1 MQRFKKLTAMILSV
15 LTVSG
20 TGVFGAA
27 TQASASGT
35 GAGLAEWALNAYYSN
50 WEYVYGG
57 STPGTVDCSGLIWT
71 YCGGERVDMLGA
83 STESGSVGAGIPR
96 VHGLGLWRPGHVG
109 VYIGDGMEVDARGDE
124 YDMCYE
130 SLSSSYMGWNCW
142 FKHSA
147 VSYVTEGWE
156 QFNGDYFYYENGEY
170 IVDTSRTIDGTTYYF
185 DSKGRSSTTP
195 SDMSSTSSDSKQ
207 EESYSSDDSEPEEAS
222 TSKPYEVY
230 KNGSSG
236 EEVKNIQNRLAELG
250 YYKGE
255 ISGDFDDATE
265 TAYRQFQMA
274 AGLLVDGIAGSDRE
288 VLYSG
293 EAPYYIEEETTTEPE
308 TSEETT
314 VPEET
319 EPAVESIAKLGD
331 ESDTVKAIQEQLAK
345 LGYFDIEISGTFGEY
360 TEQAVK
366 NFQLANGLL
375 VTGIVD
381 EETYNALFAQTV
393 ETNPYTEPET
403 EEEATVDVQSGP
415 SQLPASVTASD
426 LILSNET
433 NQGYSDTATEVVRK
447 TNIVTEKALSN
458 SSSVI
463 PSVATAKVKRSA
475 NIWIWFVLVAVILC
489 ALSIVFFVRD
499 KKTTRY
505 ERYKKKKHAAASN
518 LNTRW

>member
-1 MQRFKKLTAMILSV
+1 
-15 LTVSG
+15 
-20 TGVFGAA
+20 
-27 TQASASGT
+27 
-35 GAGLAEWALNAYYSN
+35 
-50 WEYVYGG
+50 
-57 STPGTVDCSGLIWT
+57 
-71 YCGGERVDMLGA
+71 
-83 STESGSVGAGIPR
+83 
-96 VHGLGLWRPGHVG
+96 
-109 VYIGDGMEVDARGDE
+109 
-124 YDMCYE
+124 
-130 SLSSSYMGWNCW
+130 
-142 FKHSA
+142 
-147 VSYVTEGWE
+147 
-156 QFNGDYFYYENGEY
+156 
-170 IVDTSRTIDGTTYYF
+170 
-185 DSKGRSSTTP
+185 
-195 SDMSSTSSDSKQ
+195 
-207 EESYSSDDSEPEEAS
+207 
-222 TSKPYEVY
+222 
-230 KNGSSG
+230 
-236 EEVKNIQNRLAELG
+236 
-250 YYKGE
+250 
-255 ISGDFDDATE
+255 
-265 TAYRQFQMA
+265 MA

-360 TEQAVK
+360 TEQAIK

>member
-170 IVDTSRTIDGTTYYF
+170 IVDTSRTIDGTT
-185 DSKGRSSTTP
+185 
-195 SDMSSTSSDSKQ
+195 
-207 EESYSSDDSEPEEAS
+207 
-222 TSKPYEVY
+222 
-230 KNGSSG
+230 
-236 EEVKNIQNRLAELG
+236 
-250 YYKGE
+250 
-255 ISGDFDDATE
+255 
-265 TAYRQFQMA
+265 
-274 AGLLVDGIAGSDRE
+274 
-288 VLYSG
+288 
-293 EAPYYIEEETTTEPE
+293 
-308 TSEETT
+308 
-314 VPEET
+314 
-319 EPAVESIAKLGD
+319 
-331 ESDTVKAIQEQLAK
+331 
-345 LGYFDIEISGTFGEY
+345 
-360 TEQAVK
+360 
-366 NFQLANGLL
+366 
-375 VTGIVD
+375 
-381 EETYNALFAQTV
+381 
-393 ETNPYTEPET
+393 
-403 EEEATVDVQSGP
+403 
-415 SQLPASVTASD
+415 
-426 LILSNET
+426 
-433 NQGYSDTATEVVRK
+433 
-447 TNIVTEKALSN
+447 
-458 SSSVI
+458 
-463 PSVATAKVKRSA
+463 
-475 NIWIWFVLVAVILC
+475 
-489 ALSIVFFVRD
+489 
-499 KKTTRY
+499 
-505 ERYKKKKHAAASN
+505 
-518 LNTRW
+518 